1 MISLRLS
8 LAALLLGFAAHT
20 PALARLPA
28 AAVQI
33 DMSDTEQAIP
43 AMPPLLPM
51 RERAE
56 VIDAVLAERL
66 ETVVPAIMREQGIA
80 MWVLMA
86 REYFEEPV
94 VATMLDAQSMHA
106 RRRTILIFHD
116 PGEGQ
121 AIERLT
127 VSRYGLGGL
136 FEPAWDPEKQ
146 PDQWQAVADIIARR
160 DPATIAI
167 NTSDLAAFGD
177 GMTLSQY
184 RLLTAALSP
193 EYRERIVSGETL
205 ATRWLETR
213 TPAEIALYPGIVRIA
228 HALIAQAFSRAVITP
243 GATTAADVEWWYR
256 ETLATQGLT
265 PWFHPSVG
273 IQREGADG
281 MLRGDTVIEPGDLL
295 WTDFGI
301 TYLRLNTDT
310 QHLAYVLKPGETEA
324 PAGLRAGLAAT
335 NRVQDALLDSF
346 EAGLTGNAILARAR
360 SRAIAEGLDAS
371 IYSHPIGL
379 HGHGAGTPIGF
390 WDNQHG
396 DPRGEYI
403 LQPDTAWSI
412 ELTSYSAVPEW
423 GGQVVDFR
431 SEEDAFFD
439 GKTVRFLDGRQTELT
454 LIPSD

>member
-1 MISLRLS
+1 
-8 LAALLLGFAAHT
+8 
-20 PALARLPA
+20 
-28 AAVQI
+28 
-33 DMSDTEQAIP
+33 
-43 AMPPLLPM
+43 
-51 RERAE
+51 
-56 VIDAVLAERL
+56 
-66 ETVVPAIMREQGIA
+66 
-80 MWVLMA
+80 
-86 REYFEEPV
+86 
-94 VATMLDAQSMHA
+94 
-106 RRRTILIFHD
+106 
-116 PGEGQ
+116 
-121 AIERLT
+121 
-127 VSRYGLGGL
+127 
-136 FEPAWDPEKQ
+136 
-146 PDQWQAVADIIARR
+146 
-160 DPATIAI
+160 
-167 NTSDLAAFGD
+167 
-177 GMTLSQY
+177 
-184 RLLTAALSP
+184 
-193 EYRERIVSGETL
+193 
-205 ATRWLETR
+205 
-213 TPAEIALYPGIVRIA
+213 
-228 HALIAQAFSRAVITP
+228 
-243 GATTAADVEWWYR
+243 
-256 ETLATQGLT
+256 
-265 PWFHPSVG
+265 
-273 IQREGADG
+273 

-346 EAGLTGNAILARAR
+346 EVGLTGNAILARAR
-360 SRAIAEGLDAS
+360 SRAIAEGLDPS